1 MNEIEIRLFGAFR
14 KFVSSGSIKVH
25 IPSQFTVAQL
35 KEIVKCELQRQSSE
49 FTDSNLVYESA
60 VATESEV
67 LAEDDMV
74 KDLRHLALLPPVCG
88 G

>member
-1 MNEIEIRLFGAFR
+1 MNDIEIRLFGAFR
-14 KFVSSGSIKVH
+14 KYVSSGSVKVC

-49 FTDSNLVYESA
+49 FTDYNLVYESA

>member
-14 KFVSSGSIKVH
+14 KFVSFGSIKVQV
-25 IPSQFTVAQL
+25 PSQFTVAQL
-35 KEIVKCELQRQSSE
+35 KEIVKCELQNQSSD

-60 VATESEV
+60 LATEFEV

-74 KDLRHLALLPPVCG
+74 KDLKNLALLPPVCG

>member
-1 MNEIEIRLFGAFR
+1 MNEIEIRLFGSFR
-14 KFVSSGSIKVH
+14 KFISSGSIKVR
-25 IPSQFTVAQL
+25 IPSQITVAQL
-35 KEIVKCELQRQSSE
+35 KEIVNCELQRQSSE

-74 KDLRHLALLPPVCG
+74 KDLHRLALLPPVCG